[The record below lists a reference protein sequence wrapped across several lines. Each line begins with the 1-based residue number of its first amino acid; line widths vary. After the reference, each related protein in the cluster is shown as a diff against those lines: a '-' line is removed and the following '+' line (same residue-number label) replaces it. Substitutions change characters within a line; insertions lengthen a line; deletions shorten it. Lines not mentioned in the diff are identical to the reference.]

1 MRSMGIKG
9 TVLFLSIGF
18 VAPGCGGGVGACV
31 GESSPGNGLCK
42 DGWGEAECEEW
53 DEDEVNGSS
62 WTFYSGDSCEDLDY
76 THECSDGS
84 FADNPC

>member
-1 MRSMGIKG
+1 MKSRCLHSF
-9 TVLFLSIGF
+9 VLFLLSSF
-18 VAPGCGGGVGACV
+18 MLASCGGGVGACV

-42 DGWGEAECEEW
+42 DGWDKEECEEW

-62 WTFYSGDSCEDLDY
+62 WTFHSGDSCEDLDY